1 VNLQSVVAAQGAAT
15 AGLATTPGVDMPL
28 VRLRD
33 VGKAYPLQ
41 TSAAGQLASLWAK
54 LRGVPHAASSFQ
66 ALDGVSFDVPRGVST
81 ALVGVNGAGKSTLL
95 KIIAGVA
102 RPSRGEVAVNGR
114 VGALL
119 ELGAGFHPEYTG
131 RENIALGCALAG
143 LSPAQTRER
152 VDGIL
157 AFADIGA
164 HIDQPVKHYSS
175 GMVVRLGFAV
185 ATALTPD
192 LLITDE
198 VLAVGD
204 ESFQRKCIAWMEN
217 FLAGGGTLLLCSHSM
232 YHVQKLC
239 QQAAWIEGGRL
250 RLLGAS
256 ADVTREYLAWHEER
270 SAQLRKLQP
279 AAAAAGGSIY
289 HVRSMQLNGMATD
302 EPVVVPE
309 GGELVVTGT
318 VHSPDDRV
326 PQVAVGVVRIDGT
339 PVAGCYSEMD
349 GFRLRWLEPH
359 LYAYTLRLPKLPL
372 LPGRY
377 VARSHAMDP
386 EGMRMFDHVELR
398 FDVAGTS
405 RETGFVRLGHEWS

>member
-1 VNLQSVVAAQGAAT
+1 MNLPAAPEQDA
-15 AGLATTPGVDMPL
+15 PPL
-28 VRLRD
+28 IRLRD
-33 VGKAYPLQ
+33 VGKVYPVHA
-41 TSAAGQLASLWAK
+41 SAASKLASLWAK
-54 LRGVPHAASSFQ
+54 LRGVPHAASEFR
-66 ALDGVSFDVPRGVST
+66 ALDGITFDVRRGEST

-95 KIIAGVA
+95 KVIAGVA
-102 RPSRGEVAVNGR
+102 KPSRGEVAIRGR

-131 RENIALGCALAG
+131 RENIALACALMG
-143 LSPAQTRER
+143 LSPAETGQHQEAI
-152 VDGIL
+152 V

-175 GMVVRLGFAV
+175 GMVIRLGFAI

-192 LLITDE
+192 VLITDE
-198 VLAVGD
+198 VLSVGD
-204 ESFQRKCIAWMEN
+204 ESFQRKCIAWMESY
-217 FLAGGGTLLLCSHSM
+217 LEGGGTLLLCSHSM

-239 QQAAWIEGGRL
+239 TQAIWIEGGRA
-250 RLLGAS
+250 RLIDS
-256 ADVTREYLAWHEER
+256 AAEVTRQYLAWHDER
-270 SAQLRKLQP
+270 TAQSRKLQP

-289 HVRSMQLNGMATD
+289 HVRSMLLNDMHTD

-309 GGELVVTGT
+309 RGTLVVTGT

-326 PQVAVGVVRIDGT
+326 PQVAVGVVKLDGT

-349 GFRLRWLEPH
+349 GFVMRRLEPH
-359 LYAYTLRLPKLPL
+359 LYAYRLVLPRLPL
-372 LPGRY
+372 LPGAY

-398 FDVAGTS
+398 FDIAGHS
-405 RETGFVRLGHEWS
+405 RETGICKLEHEWS